1 MDTSTFTFKAQQEET
16 RLFWQAIA
24 SKTNCLVKLL
34 FAVYEEGNKF
44 KKRVH
49 LNKDE
54 PLHPRDVFALLKE
67 ENAWFKNEKAQKS
80 VLWKFAEDQTYNIVI
95 VDDIKEIKRFK
106 SKDHFLLWETSP
118 GKFQAAFL
126 LDRYLNDEEIKKIQR
141 VLNELYKGDK
151 GCLGAS
157 HLIKMPGFYNT
168 KYLQSAPYIRL
179 AYVGENILSAEQ
191 VLRYYEYN
199 IKPKE
204 YKPEKNLKSLPRL
217 LTYRELDKKKKDWWH
232 FYKGDESVADFAY
245 AKYLMNFNLTDE
257 EIKQILLAESKDI
270 QERKKGHLQAY
281 LDLTVSKARACFV
294 PFDEEA

>member
-1 MDTSTFTFKAQQEET
+1 MSTNTFKEQQEET

-24 SKTNCLVKLL
+24 EKTNCLVKLL

-54 PLHPRDVFALLKE
+54 PLHPKDVFALLKE
-67 ENAWFKNEKAQKS
+67 ENAWFKNKEVKKS
-80 VLWKFAEDQTYNIVI
+80 VLWKFAEDQTYNVVI
-95 VDDIKEIKRFK
+95 VDDIKEIKHFK

-168 KYLQSAPYIRL
+168 KYLNDPPYIKLLHIGR
-179 AYVGENILSAEQ
+179 GILSAEQ

-204 YKPEKNLKSLPRL
+204 YKPKKDLKSLPKLMTYKEL
-217 LTYRELDKKKKDWWH
+217 LNRKKDWWY
-232 FYKGDESVADFAY
+232 FYKGDESAADFAY
-245 AKYLMNFNLTDE
+245 AKYLMNFNLSDE
-257 EIKQILLAESKDI
+257 DIKKILLAESKDI

-281 LDLTVSKARACFV
+281 LDLTVSKARAHFV
-294 PFDEEA
+294 PFGEEN

>member
-1 MDTSTFTFKAQQEET
+1 MSTNTFKEQQEET

-24 SKTNCLVKLL
+24 EKTNCLVKLL

-54 PLHPRDVFALLKE
+54 PLHPKDVFALLKE
-67 ENAWFKNEKAQKS
+67 ENAWFKNKEVKKS
-80 VLWKFAEDQTYNIVI
+80 VLWKFAEDQTYNVVI
-95 VDDIKEIKRFK
+95 VDDIKEIKHFK

-168 KYLQSAPYIRL
+168 KYLNDPPYIKLLHIGR
-179 AYVGENILSAEQ
+179 GILSAEQ

-204 YKPEKNLKSLPRL
+204 YKPKKDLKSLPKLMTYKEL
-217 LTYRELDKKKKDWWH
+217 LNRKKDWWY
-232 FYKGDESVADFAY
+232 FYKGDESAADFAY
-245 AKYLMNFNLTDE
+245 AKYLMNFNLSDE
-257 EIKQILLAESKDI
+257 DIKKILLAESKDI

-281 LDLTVSKARACFV
+281 LDLTVSKARAHFV
-294 PFDEEA
+294 TFGEEN